1 MLKGFR
7 DFIMRG
13 NVIELAIAV
22 VIGSAFTAIVTAF
35 TKYIINPLIA
45 CFGGANT
52 DGWGFRLVRGN
63 EKTFLDFGSVLT
75 AVINFLIIAAV
86 VYFILV
92 APMNKL
98 EEIRKK
104 HMGVKEEEVP
114 VTEKDL
120 LLEIRDLLAAQN
132 QVSTPSQT
140 LASTE
145 LAENIADSAHSQ
157 ASSQKIQTSTAQVGT
172 PSSTT
177 SSTTSGKHAKE

>member
-13 NVIELAIAV
+13 NVIDLAIAV

-35 TKYIINPLIA
+35 TKYIINPLVA

-52 DGWGFRLVRGN
+52 DGWGFRLISGN

-92 APMNKL
+92 VPMNKL
-98 EEIRKK
+98 EEVRKK
-104 HMGVKEEEVP
+104 HMGVKEDEVP

-120 LLEIRDLLAAQN
+120 LLEIRDLLAA
-132 QVSTPSQT
+132 
-140 LASTE
+140 
-145 LAENIADSAHSQ
+145 ENG
-157 ASSQKIQTSTAQVGT
+157 GT
-172 PSSTT
+172 TNTT
-177 SSTTSGKHAKE
+177 TK

>member
-52 DGWGFRLVRGN
+52 DGWGFRLIRGN

-104 HMGVKEEEVP
+104 HMG
-114 VTEKDL
+114 
-120 LLEIRDLLAAQN
+120 IRDLLAAQN

-145 LAENIADSAHSQ
+145 LAESTADSSHSQ
-157 ASSQKIQTSTAQVGT
+157 ASLHGTQTGSSQVGT
-172 PSSTT
+172 PSSTA
-177 SSTTSGKHAKE
+177 SSSASGKHAKE